1 MWAFCGDEPHKNCS
15 QSFLKFWKKIPS
27 QKKSMKFFSILGQK
41 TIQIDVIWSQEY
53 GKLVFLTKNW
63 FLKFSIFGL
72 RKISKFFEKI
82 LEFFSIFF
90 SNFSNFCPFFAIFY
104 NLHQLLTHLELCWT
118 LQNMSSVIVWGDK
131 RFQKST
137 KIQLFWTNFLK

>member
-15 QSFLKFWKKIPS
+15 QSFLKFWKKILS
-27 QKKSMKFFSILGQK
+27 QKKSKKFFFDFGSKNYSDQCNLVSGVREHSFFDQK
-41 TIQIDVIWSQEY
+41 
-53 GKLVFLTKNW
+53 L
-63 FLKFSIFGL
+63 IFKIFDFWL

-82 LEFFSIFF
+82 LEFFSTFI

-104 NLHQLLTHLELCWT
+104 NLRQLLTHLELCWT
-118 LQNMSSVIVWGDK
+118 LQNMSSVIGWGDK

-137 KIQLFWTNFLK
+137 KIQLFRTNFPE